1 MEINAH
7 LFRGTIFDAVRS
19 INDVEYS
26 KLQNIPGL
34 ITTFDHFK
42 KAFDSL
48 SWGYLLNTLTAFNFD
63 DSCLDWIGVLIQLNL
78 LGLFNLHYE

>member
-1 MEINAH
+1 MKINAH

-19 INDVEYS
+19 INDVEYT

-34 ITTFDHFK
+34 ITTFDHLK
-42 KAFDSL
+42 KTFDSL

-63 DSCLDWIGVLIQLNL
+63 DSCLDWIGVLIL
-78 LGLFNLHYE
+78 LGHLSLHYE

>member
-1 MEINAH
+1 M
-7 LFRGTIFDAVRS
+7 FDAIRS
-19 INDVEYS
+19 INDVEYT

-63 DSCLDWIGVLIQLNL
+63 NSCLDWIGVLIL
-78 LGLFNLHYE
+78 LGHFNLHYE